1 MTSNPLFSVV
11 IPAYN
16 AGSSISS
23 LINKF
28 IKQDYGRMEIIVVD
42 DGSQDDTYTICQ
54 VLSSKHSCLTVLHQE
69 NQGVSAARNL
79 GLQHA
84 SGDYI
89 LFVDSDDDISTE
101 YVARICYLCEHTDAD
116 LIQMNW
122 FEGTHQSGFIDGL
135 FGIQRGFIPLD
146 DYIDTVLQQRVN
158 PPWNKIYK
166 KSIID
171 AYGLTFNTMLSMG
184 EDLEFALKYLEHVS
198 TVYMSSDKVYYY
210 IINPNGVCAKA
221 SLSYFADIH
230 IVLMAMKRIIKV
242 KNTQKNHQHYAD
254 DSFVAS
260 VFRFIGGCVIQG
272 ISFTNIYRAW
282 STSGV
287 RKDLKKMS
295 NLSFPARIRWLLIR
309 LNLYHLIAALYAAKN
324 RNGIRI

>member
-28 IKQDYGRMEIIVVD
+28 IKQDYARMEIIVVD

-158 PPWNKIYK
+158 PPWNKIY
-166 KSIID
+166 
-171 AYGLTFNTMLSMG
+171 LN
-184 EDLEFALKYLEHVS
+184 
-198 TVYMSSDKVYYY
+198 SS
-210 IINPNGVCAKA
+210 
-221 SLSYFADIH
+221 S
-230 IVLMAMKRIIKV
+230 
-242 KNTQKNHQHYAD
+242 
-254 DSFVAS
+254 
-260 VFRFIGGCVIQG
+260 CV
-272 ISFTNIYRAW
+272 N
-282 STSGV
+282 
-287 RKDLKKMS
+287 
-295 NLSFPARIRWLLIR
+295 
-309 LNLYHLIAALYAAKN
+309 
-324 RNGIRI
+324 

>member
-28 IKQDYGRMEIIVVD
+28 IKQDYARMEIIVVD

-116 LIQMNW
+116 LN
-122 FEGTHQSGFIDGL
+122 EL
-135 FGIQRGFIPLD
+135 
-146 DYIDTVLQQRVN
+146 V
-158 PPWNKIYK
+158 
-166 KSIID
+166 
-171 AYGLTFNTMLSMG
+171 
-184 EDLEFALKYLEHVS
+184 
-198 TVYMSSDKVYYY
+198 
-210 IINPNGVCAKA
+210 
-221 SLSYFADIH
+221 
-230 IVLMAMKRIIKV
+230 
-242 KNTQKNHQHYAD
+242 
-254 DSFVAS
+254 
-260 VFRFIGGCVIQG
+260 
-272 ISFTNIYRAW
+272 
-282 STSGV
+282 
-287 RKDLKKMS
+287 
-295 NLSFPARIRWLLIR
+295 
-309 LNLYHLIAALYAAKN
+309 
-324 RNGIRI
+324 

>member
-1 MTSNPLFSVV
+1 MT
-11 IPAYN
+11 I
-16 AGSSISS
+16 
-23 LINKF
+23 
-28 IKQDYGRMEIIVVD
+28 
-42 DGSQDDTYTICQ
+42 
-54 VLSSKHSCLTVLHQE
+54 
-69 NQGVSAARNL
+69 
-79 GLQHA
+79 
-84 SGDYI
+84 
-89 LFVDSDDDISTE
+89 ISTR
-101 YVARICYLCEHTDAD
+101 YCNNV
-116 LIQMNW
+116 LI
-122 FEGTHQSGFIDGL
+122 L
-135 FGIQRGFIPLD
+135 RGIRFK
-146 DYIDTVLQQRVN
+146 
-158 PPWNKIYK
+158 W

-272 ISFTNIYRAW
+272 ISFTNIYRAL